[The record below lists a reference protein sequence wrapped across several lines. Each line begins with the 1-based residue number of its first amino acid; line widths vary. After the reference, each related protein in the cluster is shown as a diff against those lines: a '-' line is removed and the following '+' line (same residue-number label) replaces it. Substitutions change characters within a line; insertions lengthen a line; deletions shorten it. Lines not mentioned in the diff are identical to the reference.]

1 MTRIMATN
9 ETHRLGDYI
18 RPVDVRN
25 RDLKVTEPMGINIDK
40 HFMPS
45 VANVIGTDLSTYKL
59 VSKNQFACNLMHV
72 GRDEKIPMAMHTDN
86 DPIIVS
92 PAYFVFEITN
102 TELLLPEYLMM
113 WFRRPEFDRNA
124 WFHTAGDVRGG
135 LDKNELMD
143 MQLPVPD
150 IERQREIVS
159 EYETLTSRIR
169 LNEQMIEKL
178 EATAQALYRHTFV
191 DNIDK
196 QNLPQ
201 GWHLATLGEVCSVIT
216 KGTTP
221 SDYSE
226 NRPVNFVKA
235 ESISP
240 NHCIDNKMLAHIDGN
255 THNSELKRSIIKEN
269 DILFTIAGTLGKF
282 CIADKTFLPANTNQA
297 VAIIRVDKSKIHPID
312 IYAMFV
318 GGVHE
323 DYCKRNIQQAVQ
335 ANLNLE
341 TISKIPIVLPPNDI
355 MNIFQKKVLSVFNAI
370 YLKQQENIKLIELQS
385 LLLAKMGKEKI

>member
-1 MTRIMATN
+1 MKN

-18 RPVDVRN
+18 REVNVRN
-25 RDLKVTEPMGINIDK
+25 RELTVTRLLGLSIEKRFI
-40 HFMPS
+40 PS
-45 VANVIGTDLSTYKL
+45 IANTIGTDMAGYKI
-59 VSKNQFACNLMHV
+59 VRGGQFAYVPVTSRN
-72 GRDEKIPMAMHTDN
+72 GEKITVALLEDC
-86 DPIIVS
+86 DEAIIS
-92 PAYFVFEITN
+92 QAYTVFEVVN
-102 TELLLPEYLMM
+102 YDKLLPEYLMM
-113 WFRRPEFDRNA
+113 WFRRPEFDRYA
-124 WFHTAGDVRGG
+124 RFHSHGSAREVFDWEELCDV
-135 LDKNELMD
+135 
-143 MQLPVPD
+143 QLPVPS
-150 IERQREIVS
+150 IERQREIVA
-159 EYETLTSRIR
+159 EYETLTRRIR

-226 NRPVNFVKA
+226 NGAVNFVKA

-240 NHCIDNKMLAHIDGN
+240 NHCIDNKMLAHIDGS

-282 CIADKTFLPANTNQA
+282 CIADKTILPANTNQA
-297 VAIIRVDKSKIHPID
+297 VAIIRVDESKIHPID

-318 GGVHE
+318 GGIHE

-335 ANLNLE
+335 ANLSLE
-341 TISKIPIVLPPNDI
+341 TISKLPIVLPTDD
-355 MNIFQKKVLSVFNAI
+355 MMKSFHQQVESTFRAI
-370 YLKQQENIKLIELQS
+370 YLKQQENIKLTELQS
-385 LLLAKMGKEKI
+385 LLLAKMGKKKI

>member
-1 MTRIMATN
+1 MIYQ
-9 ETHRLGDYI
+9 RLGDYI
-18 RPVDVRN
+18 REVNIRN

-86 DPIIVS
+86 NPIIVS
-92 PAYFVFEITN
+92 PAYFVFEITH

-135 LDKNELMD
+135 LDKDELMD
-143 MQLPVPD
+143 IQLPVPD
-150 IERQREIVS
+150 IERQREIVA
-159 EYETLTSRIR
+159 EYETLTNRIR
-169 LNEQMIEKL
+169 LNEQIIQRL
-178 EATAQALYRHTFV
+178 EATAQALYRNMFV

-196 QNLPQ
+196 ENLPA
-201 GWHLATLGEVCSVIT
+201 GWRLATLGEICHVIT

-221 SDYSE
+221 SNYSE
-226 NRPVNFVKA
+226 NGTVNFVKA
-235 ESISP
+235 ESITP
-240 NHCIDNKMLAHIDGN
+240 NHCIENKMLAHIDDSI
-255 THNSELKRSIIKEN
+255 HNIELKRSIIKEN

-282 CIADKTFLPANTNQA
+282 CIADITLLPANTNQA
-297 VAIIRVDKSKIHPID
+297 IAIIRVDKSKIQPID
-312 IYAMFV
+312 IYAMLV

-335 ANLNLE
+335 ANLSLE
-341 TISKIPIVLPPNDI
+341 TMSQLPILLPPDEI
-355 MNIFQKKVLSVFNAI
+355 MDKFHKQIISVFNTI
-370 YLKQQENIKLIELQS
+370 SLKQQENEKIMELQS
-385 LLLAKMGKEKI
+385 LLLAKMGQ

>member
-1 MTRIMATN
+1 MKN

-18 RPVDVRN
+18 REVNVRN
-25 RDLKVTEPMGINIDK
+25 RELKVTKLVGLTIDK
-40 HFMPS
+40 SFIPS
-45 VANVIGTDLSTYKL
+45 VANVIGTDLSNYK
-59 VSKNQFACNLMHV
+59 VIRREQFACSLMQV
-72 GRDEKIPMAMHTDN
+72 SRDGKMPVAMFD
-86 DPIIVS
+86 DDEAIMS
-92 PAYFVFEITN
+92 PAYPMFEVADKSK
-102 TELLLPEYLMM
+102 LLPQYLMM
-113 WFRRPEFDRNA
+113 WFSRKEFDREA
-124 WFHTAGDVRGG
+124 SYYAVGGVRGS
-135 LDKNELMD
+135 LEWEDFCN
-143 MQLPVPD
+143 MQLPVPS

-159 EYETLTSRIR
+159 EYETLTRRIR

-178 EATAQALYRHTFV
+178 EATAQALYHKTFV

-201 GWHLATLGEVCSVIT
+201 GWHLASLGEVCSVIT

-226 NRPVNFVKA
+226 NGAVNFVKA

-240 NHCIDNKMLAHIDGN
+240 NHCIDNKMLAHIDGS

-282 CIADKTFLPANTNQA
+282 CIADKTILPANTNQA
-297 VAIIRVDKSKIHPID
+297 VAIIRVDESKIHPID

-318 GGVHE
+318 GGIHE

-335 ANLNLE
+335 ANLSLE
-341 TISKIPIVLPPNDI
+341 TISKLPIVLPTDD
-355 MNIFQKKVLSVFNAI
+355 MMKRFHQQVESTFRAI
-370 YLKQQENIKLIELQS
+370 YLKQQENIKLTELLS
-385 LLLAKMGKEKI
+385 LLLAKMGQHSK

>member
-1 MTRIMATN
+1 MAT
-9 ETHRLGDYI
+9 EYHKLGDYI
-18 RPVDVRN
+18 REVNVRN
-25 RDLKVTEPMGINIDK
+25 RELMVTQLLGLSIEKRFI
-40 HFMPS
+40 PS
-45 VANVIGTDLSTYKL
+45 IANTIGTDMAGYK
-59 VSKNQFACNLMHV
+59 VVRRRQFAYVPVTSRNGDKITIALLDDC
-72 GRDEKIPMAMHTDN
+72 DEA
-86 DPIIVS
+86 IIS
-92 PAYFVFEITN
+92 QAYAVFEVVDCDK
-102 TELLLPEYLMM
+102 LLPEYLMM
-113 WFRRPEFDRNA
+113 WFRRPEFDRYA
-124 WFHTAGDVRGG
+124 RFHSHGSARKVFDWDELCDV
-135 LDKNELMD
+135 
-143 MQLPVPD
+143 QLPVPN

-159 EYETLTSRIR
+159 EYETLTRRIR

-226 NRPVNFVKA
+226 NGPVNFVKA

-240 NHCIDNKMLAHIDGN
+240 NHCIDNKMLAHIDDN
-255 THNSELKRSIIKEN
+255 THNIELKRSIIKEN

-297 VAIIRVDKSKIHPID
+297 VAIIRVDESKIHPID

-335 ANLNLE
+335 ANLSLE
-341 TISKIPIVLPPNDI
+341 TISKIPIVLPPDDI
-355 MNIFQKKVLSVFNAI
+355 MNIFHKNALSVFNAI
-370 YLKQQENIKLIELQS
+370 FLKQQENIKLNELQS
-385 LLLAKMGKEKI
+385 LLLAKMVK

>member
-1 MTRIMATN
+1 MKN

-18 RPVDVRN
+18 REVNVRN
-25 RDLKVTEPMGINIDK
+25 RELKVTKLVGLTIDK
-40 HFMPS
+40 SFIPS
-45 VANVIGTDLSTYKL
+45 VANVIGTDLSNYK
-59 VSKNQFACNLMHV
+59 VIRREQFACSLMQV
-72 GRDEKIPMAMHTDN
+72 SRDGKMPVAMFD
-86 DPIIVS
+86 DDEAIMS
-92 PAYFVFEITN
+92 PAYPMFEVADKSK
-102 TELLLPEYLMM
+102 LLPQYLMM
-113 WFRRPEFDRNA
+113 WFSRKEFDREA
-124 WFHTAGDVRGG
+124 SYYAVGGVRGS
-135 LDKNELMD
+135 LEWEDFCN
-143 MQLPVPD
+143 MQLPVPS

-159 EYETLTSRIR
+159 EYETLTRRIR

-178 EATAQALYRHTFV
+178 EATAQALYHKTFV

-226 NRPVNFVKA
+226 NGAVNFVKA

-240 NHCIDNKMLAHIDGN
+240 NHCIDNKMLAHIDGS

-282 CIADKTFLPANTNQA
+282 CIADKTILPANTNQA
-297 VAIIRVDKSKIHPID
+297 VAIIRVDESKIHPID

-318 GGVHE
+318 GGIHE

-335 ANLNLE
+335 ANLSLE
-341 TISKIPIVLPPNDI
+341 TISKLPIVLPTDD
-355 MNIFQKKVLSVFNAI
+355 MMKRFHQQVESTFRAI
-370 YLKQQENIKLIELQS
+370 YLKQQENIKLTELLS
-385 LLLAKMGKEKI
+385 LLLAKMGQHSK